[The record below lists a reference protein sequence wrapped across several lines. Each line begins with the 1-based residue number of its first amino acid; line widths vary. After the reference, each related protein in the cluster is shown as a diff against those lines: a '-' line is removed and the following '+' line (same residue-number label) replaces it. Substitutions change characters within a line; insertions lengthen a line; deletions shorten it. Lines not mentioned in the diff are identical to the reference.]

1 MLLCQSIDVLS
12 RFILQLC
19 DRLWS
24 EKELKFLLSASDLTF
39 KNKKKEK
46 YSKIW
51 NAKDQ
56 FLAKKILV
64 FGKTICKNFFGNEND
79 FKMAIFFLLWQKNKA
94 VIHKITYE
102 RLKMVIWDGGAISNR
117 SGTVFTKLYFLHNLL
132 MSLISRS
139 VWLWQVFPALC
150 NVTL

>member
-1 MLLCQSIDVLS
+1 MSSLDSFYSSVIDSDQKKNWNFSNRPQIWPS
-12 RFILQLC
+12 RTK
-19 DRLWS
+19 R
-24 EKELKFLLSASDLTF
+24 
-39 KNKKKEK
+39 KKK

-64 FGKTICKNFFGNEND
+64 FGKTICKNLFFRFLEM
-79 FKMAIFFLLWQKNKA
+79 KMISKWQFSSYYGKRTRR

-102 RLKMVIWDGGAISNR
+102 RLKMVIWDGSAISNR

-139 VWLWQVFPALC
+139 VWLWQAFPALC